1 MTTGKTLN
9 IVDSSDSS
17 VKLSIGQAGIDAHSL
32 KITSLGDATSAT
44 DALNRQTGDARYIP

>member
-1 MTTGKTLN
+1 MTAGKALN

-17 VKLSIGQAGIDAHSL
+17 IKLSVSQASIDAHSL

-44 DALNRQTGDARYIP
+44 DALNR